1 MTRDDALR
9 RLSRSGLIA
18 TLVLLA
24 ASVVIATA
32 MAQPRETRRHRGV
45 GPPPVARVLPPQGAG
60 GAMPSWA
67 WASMATPPVWSDDD
81 RFDGPLN
88 PRIPGP
94 GLAVFTFP

>member
-1 MTRDDALR
+1 
-9 RLSRSGLIA
+9 
-18 TLVLLA
+18 
-24 ASVVIATA
+24 
-32 MAQPRETRRHRGV
+32 
-45 GPPPVARVLPPQGAG
+45 
-60 GAMPSWA
+60 MPSWA

>member
-1 MTRDDALR
+1 MTRDDGLR
-9 RLSRSGLIA
+9 RISRPGLVA
-18 TLVLLA
+18 TLLLLA
-24 ASVVIATA
+24 ATVVATSA
-32 MAQPRETRRHRGV
+32 TAQPRDTTRHRV
-45 GPPPVARVLPPQGAG
+45 AAPPPAVRALAPQGAG

-67 WASMATPPVWSDDD
+67 WASMATPPVWSNND